1 MYVDAP
7 GCRVVSVPPRVG
19 GLDRLLLTEAC
30 LRESLR
36 KYSVIPTGYTHI
48 HSFIHT
54 FIHTYIH
61 VHTCTYKH
69 TYKQTYLLTRKVNV
83 HFQ

>member
-7 GCRVVSVPPRVG
+7 GCRVVSAPPRVG

-36 KYSVIPTGYTHI
+36 KYSVIPTGNTH
-48 HSFIHT
+48 
-54 FIHTYIH
+54 IHTYIH
-61 VHTCTYKH
+61 TYIHT
-69 TYKQTYLLTRKVNV
+69 
-83 HFQ
+83 